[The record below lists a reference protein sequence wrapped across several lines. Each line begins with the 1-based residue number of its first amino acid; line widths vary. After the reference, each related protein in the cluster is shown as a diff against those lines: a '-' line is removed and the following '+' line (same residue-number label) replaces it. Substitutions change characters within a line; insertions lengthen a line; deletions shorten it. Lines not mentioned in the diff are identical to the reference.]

1 MRYTDKITIENPS
14 RKLEERLRE
23 IGVRKYLRLKKLAK
37 DDMSSAKRS
46 RLFSNMFERYINCHN
61 IGGIRNQVVTVKG
74 IAEDY
79 FAHVIVREEHIYL
92 AKIIGEGVQK
102 DFGK

>member
-37 DDMSSAKRS
+37 DDMSSAKFCKS
-46 RLFSNMFERYINCHN
+46 YYYLIEHFSTRI
-61 IGGIRNQVVTVKG
+61 
-74 IAEDY
+74 
-79 FAHVIVREEHIYL
+79 
-92 AKIIGEGVQK
+92 
-102 DFGK
+102 

>member
-1 MRYTDKITIENPS
+1 
-14 RKLEERLRE
+14 
-23 IGVRKYLRLKKLAK
+23 
-37 DDMSSAKRS
+37 
-46 RLFSNMFERYINCHN
+46 MFERYINCHN

-102 DFGK
+102 DFLK

>member
-37 DDMSSAKRS
+37 DDMSSAKSDRTFQYKNIEVG
-46 RLFSNMFERYINCHN
+46 FSQICLSDTS
-61 IGGIRNQVVTVKG
+61 I
-74 IAEDY
+74 
-79 FAHVIVREEHIYL
+79 VIILVE
-92 AKIIGEGVQK
+92 
-102 DFGK
+102 

>member
-37 DDMSSAKRS
+37 DDMSSAK
-46 RLFSNMFERYINCHN
+46 
-61 IGGIRNQVVTVKG
+61 
-74 IAEDY
+74 
-79 FAHVIVREEHIYL
+79 VITI
-92 AKIIGEGVQK
+92 
-102 DFGK
+102 

>member
-37 DDMSSAKRS
+37 DDMSSAKYL
-46 RLFSNMFERYINCHN
+46 RL
-61 IGGIRNQVVTVKG
+61 KK
-74 IAEDY
+74 
-79 FAHVIVREEHIYL
+79 L
-92 AKIIGEGVQK
+92 AKDDMSSAKVITI
-102 DFGK
+102 